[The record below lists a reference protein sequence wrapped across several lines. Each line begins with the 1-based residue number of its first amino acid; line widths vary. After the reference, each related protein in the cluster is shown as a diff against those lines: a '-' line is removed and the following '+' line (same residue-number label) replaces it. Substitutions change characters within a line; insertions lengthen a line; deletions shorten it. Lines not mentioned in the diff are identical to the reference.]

1 MRRPLALVGIAF
13 LASIAAGSAAAIPPA
28 ANVTPLPELAAQQ
41 VPFDGIVLQL
51 PKTWFPLASPSS
63 SQVVG
68 LFRAPEQKDGLY
80 VNLDVV
86 AEPLGKA
93 RTLEDWLGTTIDPS
107 YLKVGAIRIV
117 SVHGVHGIEYS
128 STKAVAFHSKPVFTD
143 AYFFVYR
150 DAVLQ
155 FTYSS
160 FASDRVQYAPL
171 FAASAQTIRF
181 GANAAGSSGVYGG

>member
-1 MRRPLALVGIAF
+1 MRRPLALVGIVF
-13 LASIAAGSAAAIPPA
+13 LASTVVGAARSIPPA
-28 ANVTPLPELAAQQ
+28 ANLTPLPEFATQQ
-41 VPFDGIVLQL
+41 IPFDGIAVDL
-51 PKTWFPLASPSS
+51 PKTWFPLASPPA

-68 LFRAPEQKDGLY
+68 LFRSPEQKDGLY

-86 AEPLGKA
+86 VQPLGKA
-93 RTLEDWLGTTIDPS
+93 QTLEDWLGATIDLS

-117 SVHGVHGIEYS
+117 SVHGVHGVEYS

-150 DAVLQ
+150 GAVFQ

-160 FASDRVQYAPL
+160 FARDSVRYAPL

-181 GANAAGSSGVYGG
+181 GANAEGGSGVYGG